1 MLAEESKEFEV
12 TKAVA
17 AVIPLGESNLDVY
30 MLPSGE
36 KRLGIEATGIALGY
50 TDRWFYNRTKRKSK
64 WLETLKRKGFTGAQK
79 SLQIIRQD
87 DRGSSIG
94 RTISIRDF
102 VKLVFHEAILS
113 RNQKAIVL
121 LAAFMEVGLERTIE
135 DVFAGRSVEFILDKI
150 LHYSKWTYE
159 ELEQVLAE
167 NRADARS
174 LHFWGDTNNSS
185 VFPPSLDMFLQR
197 LSR

>member
-1 MLAEESKEFEV
+1 MSTENPEEFEV

-17 AVIPLGESNLDVY
+17 DVIPLGESKLDVY

-36 KRLGIEATGIALGY
+36 YRLGIEATGIALGY

-64 WLETLKRKGFTGAQK
+64 WLEGLKRMGFNGAQK
-79 SLQIIRQD
+79 SLNIIRPNE
-87 DRGSSIG
+87 RGSSIG

-102 VKLVFHEAILS
+102 IKLVAYEAIIGKNL
-113 RNQKAIVL
+113 KAIIL
-121 LAAFMEVGLERTIE
+121 LAAFAEVGLERTIK
-135 DVFAGRSVEFILDKI
+135 DVFAGRSVEFLLEKI
-150 LHYSKWTYE
+150 VHYRLWTYE

-174 LHFWGDTNNSS
+174 LNFWGDTSDTD
-185 VFPPSLDMFLQR
+185 VFSPFLK
-197 LSR
+197 